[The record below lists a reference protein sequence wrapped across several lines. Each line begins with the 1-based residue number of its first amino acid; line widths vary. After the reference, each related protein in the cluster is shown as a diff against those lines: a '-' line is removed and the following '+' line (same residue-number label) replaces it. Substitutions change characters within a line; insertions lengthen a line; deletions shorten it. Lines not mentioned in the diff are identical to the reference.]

1 MSERHN
7 ISTVIIGRKATGKST
22 YSCNLAKEFVKAN
35 PTKRFLIVDVN
46 GSPAYNE
53 FPLLTESQLRGWK
66 ADAKLRV
73 AKYYDPDHARMFEA
87 IQHFRN
93 GAILFEDCTKYIL
106 PNPSSEI
113 RMYLTDHRMWNVD
126 LFFTFHSL
134 NRVPPFFWEMTA
146 WVVLKKTQDTD
157 IQRFRHR
164 IPNFKDIEKAWNQVM
179 ASKDPYITKSVSTLI

>member
-1 MSERHN
+1 MERHN

-22 YSCNLAKEFVKAN
+22 YACNLAKEYVKAN

-53 FPLLTESQLRGWK
+53 FPLLDESKLRTWK
-66 ADAKLRV
+66 PDAKLRV
-73 AKYYDPDHARMFEA
+73 AKYYNPNHTEMFAA
-87 IQHFRN
+87 IQNFRN

-106 PNPSSEI
+106 PNPSAEI

-157 IQRFRHR
+157 IKSFKNR
-164 IPNFKDIEKAWNQVM
+164 IPNFKDIEKAWNSVM